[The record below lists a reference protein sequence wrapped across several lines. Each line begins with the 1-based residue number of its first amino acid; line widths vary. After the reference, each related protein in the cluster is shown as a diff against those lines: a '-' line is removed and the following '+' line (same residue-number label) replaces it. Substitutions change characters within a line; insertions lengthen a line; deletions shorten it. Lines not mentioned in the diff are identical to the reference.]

1 MEQIKNFDQLVRH
14 LVSPQGA
21 TDVQRRRVA
30 VAFPHDFSTQQ
41 ALLMAL
47 KEGFVHALL
56 VGSREQ
62 IGDTFAAYNDH
73 VTYIDADSPADA
85 CAKAVKLARD
95 GQADVLMKGQ
105 VNTDDL
111 LRAVLSK
118 TDGLLPPGRVLTH
131 VTCAHIQ
138 EHGDQLLFCSDV
150 AVIPHPTADQRREQL
165 KYILGICHT
174 MGINEPRVGLINC
187 TEKVNE
193 KHFPFT
199 VEYKELIAEAQH
211 GDFGPCI
218 VDGPLDLKT
227 CFSPEALHK
236 KGIDSPLEGRADA
249 IIFPDIQ
256 AGNVFYKTITC
267 FCHTET
273 AAILCGPS
281 VPVVLPSRGDSPQN
295 KFYSLALASI

>member
-1 MEQIKNFDQLVRH
+1 METIKNFDQLVSH
-14 LVSPQGA
+14 LSSLP
-21 TDVQRRRVA
+21 QRRRVA
-30 VAFPHDFSTQQ
+30 VAFPHDHSTQE
-41 ALLMAL
+41 AVLMAL
-47 KEGFVHALL
+47 KEGFIDALL
-56 VGSREQ
+56 VGDRTLMGTVFEPYS
-62 IGDTFAAYNDH
+62 DH
-73 VTYIDADSPADA
+73 VTYIDAHDA
-85 CAKAVKLARD
+85 GEACQKAVALARN
-95 GQADVLMKGQ
+95 GQADVLMKGL

-118 TDGLLPPGRVLTH
+118 TDGLLPQGRVLTH
-131 VTCAHIQ
+131 VTCAHIA

-165 KYILGICHT
+165 KYILNLCHT
-174 MGINEPRVGLINC
+174 MGIDEPRVGLINC
-187 TEKVNE
+187 TEKVNA

-199 VEYKELIAEAQH
+199 VEYTELIAEARR
-211 GDFGPCI
+211 GDFGACI

-281 VPVVLPSRGDSPQN
+281 VPVVLPSRGDSPKN
-295 KFYSLALASI
+295 KFYSLALASLTNA